1 MDASS
6 GYSGTSG
13 FNAYGIPFQLV
24 IVPQAG
30 ITLPQ
35 LNSSSTTGNYGGLLI
50 LDEVSYDYGGTIGW
64 QSAITTDQWNQL
76 YAYQVAFGV
85 RMVRINV
92 YPTPDFG
99 EFTELIYPPFNPPN
113 SIKGVQT
120 QIASTGCCGNTV
132 EQAMYF
138 TDVSDFPTAGLL
150 T

>member
-13 FNAYGIPFQLV
+13 FNAYGIPSQLV

-30 ITLPQ
+30 ITLPV
-35 LNSSSTTGNYGGLLI
+35 LNSTATNGNYGGFVI

-64 QSAITTDQWNQL
+64 ASAITTDQWNQL

-99 EFTELIYPPFNPPN
+99 EFNRAKYETFDSSNAL
-113 SIKGVQT
+113 
-120 QIASTGCCGNTV
+120 
-132 EQAMYF
+132 
-138 TDVSDFPTAGLL
+138 
-150 T
+150 